1 MTATERRLSE
11 EKRKLI
17 EESNARKE
25 QDLKTACRDL
35 LVATIRKTFPNARIV
50 RIYDVEN
57 DEKLHNTAA
66 EVVLG
71 NNLYYCDIG
80 FDRRDGFGTIYV
92 VMLSTDAPTI
102 RFWADPYTL
111 KSSYRLEG
119 AAYED
124 FIEDLRYHNLILKDN
139 ERPFGSLRHIAT
151 EYKNRRNASDRR
163 SRR

>member
-17 EESNARKE
+17 EERNAKKE
-25 QDLKTACRDL
+25 QELKTACRNL
-35 LVATIRKTFPNARIV
+35 LVATIKKTFPNARIV

-71 NNLYYCDIG
+71 NNLYYCDIAFG
-80 FDRRDGFGTIYV
+80 RRDGFGTIYV
-92 VMLSTDAPTI
+92 VMVSTDAPTI

-111 KSSYRLEG
+111 KSNYGLDG

-124 FIEDLRYHNLILKDN
+124 FIEDLRYHNLSLKDN